1 MQAMKMLLV
10 VTLALVGALTAWAQG
25 QGQPA
30 DPTRTPG
37 VQSGQDPKRDAFVA
51 ANCKVPPPSPATRG
65 GGPGGGARA
74 GGAAPAAP
82 ALNEYT
88 VTAISGVIAAGQK
101 WKTVWEDT
109 GNNADGPVGMDDG
122 SLWLAQND
130 KSTVV
135 RIDKDGKASV
145 IYTDTFTGGTI
156 AANRRGQVFLGERA
170 LHQAIWLLRP
180 ERKLFAN
187 SYKGEPFECLGT
199 GVLNDMTADS
209 KGGVYFTMGGVYYAN
224 PQGVVSGRFGTV
236 GGNGIILS
244 PDEKTLYV
252 TGRLPGAV
260 PPGGQ
265 PAAAPGAPGGGNNGG
280 LVAFDVQADG
290 ALTNER
296 QFAWAGGDGSAVDK
310 DGRIYTTGAG
320 VVSVLSPKGDLLG
333 AIPMPRNLISVA
345 FGGPDKRLLYGVAI
359 RDVQIFSIPT
369 IAQGLTGR
377 PK

>member
-1 MQAMKMLLV
+1 VK
-10 VTLALVGALTAWAQG
+10 
-25 QGQPA
+25 
-30 DPTRTPG
+30 
-37 VQSGQDPKRDAFVA
+37 
-51 ANCKVPPPSPATRG
+51 
-65 GGPGGGARA
+65 
-74 GGAAPAAP
+74 
-82 ALNEYT
+82 
-88 VTAISGVIAAGQK
+88 AITGVIAAGQK
-101 WKTVWEDT
+101 WKLVWEDT

-130 KSTVV
+130 RSTVV
-135 RIDKDGKASV
+135 RIDRDGKASV
-145 IYTDTFTGGTI
+145 IYTDTFTGGSI
-156 AANRRGQVFLGERA
+156 AANRRGQVFIAERA

-187 SYKGEPFECLGT
+187 SYRGEPFECLTT

-252 TGRLPGAV
+252 TGRLAGAV
-260 PPGGQ
+260 PPGGPLAAG
-265 PAAAPGAPGGGNNGG
+265 PAGPGGNTGG

-290 ALTNER
+290 SLTNER

-320 VVSVLSPKGDLLG
+320 VVSVLSPKGELLG

-345 FGGPDKRLLYGVAI
+345 FGGTDKRTLYGVAI